1 MRGRSF
7 LRLCCIFGLGIVI
20 FNFYLTIY
28 YSNPRAPSASTVI
41 QLPRSSPFA
50 VMMVATSRVQGLHKL
65 EPPSVVAPPP
75 KGTHFPSNRT
85 KESCRPNA
93 SSRRCV
99 VISESAYLS
108 SLTIP
113 GTRPNCCCS
122 APTSTWSGRRSL
134 CYSDASCRSSAR
146 DARDAQWDSRT
157 RSGSPNWCDC
167 GPACCSCRPSSAN
180 CAGGGGTAS

>member
-7 LRLCCIFGLGIVI
+7 LRLCCICGLGIVI

-28 YSNPRAPSASTVI
+28 YSNPRAPSSASTVNCPDHH
-41 QLPRSSPFA
+41 LSRWM
-50 VMMVATSRVQGLHKL
+50 VVATSRRVQGLHKL
-65 EPPSVVAPPP
+65 APP
-75 KGTHFPSNRT
+75 KGTHFPSSRT

-157 RSGSPNWCDC
+157 RSGSPNWSDC
-167 GPACCSCRPSSAN
+167 GPACSCRPSSAN